1 MAGREDMMSMR
12 KLVGL
17 SARNQLRGTVEDVRI
32 EGLLAE
38 VRLQVGDQLLTAV
51 ITRDSALELG
61 LERGESAVAVIKS
74 TEVMIAKEEAR

>member
-1 MAGREDMMSMR
+1 MTMR

-17 SARNQLRGTVEDVRI
+17 SARNQLRGIVEEVRI

-38 VRLQVGDQLLTAV
+38 VRLRVGEQILTSI

-61 LERGESAVAVIKS
+61 LERGEAAIAVIKS
-74 TEVMIAKEEAR
+74 TEVMVGKEESR

>member
-1 MAGREDMMSMR
+1 MATRT
-12 KLVGL
+12 LVGL

-38 VRLQVGDQLLTAV
+38 VRLKVGDQILTAV
-51 ITRDSALELG
+51 ITRESALELG

-74 TEVMIAKEEAR
+74 TEVMIAKEDTR

>member
-1 MAGREDMMSMR
+1 MSMR

-38 VRLQVGDQLLTAV
+38 VRLKVGDQILTAV

-61 LERGESAVAVIKS
+61 LERGESAVGVIKS
-74 TEVMIAKEEAR
+74 TEVMIAKEEGR

>member
-1 MAGREDMMSMR
+1 MTSR
-12 KLVGL
+12 KLVAL

-38 VRLQVGDQLLTAV
+38 VRLRVGEQLLTAV

-61 LERGESAVAVIKS
+61 LERGGAAVAIIKS
-74 TEVMIAKEEAR
+74 TEVMIAKEEG